1 MLNDRERACGQRGI
15 CKAALMRQ
23 IQELGFAVIETRMY
37 LDMYDSTDAAEYLNE
52 KSDAL
57 AKACAM
63 YEREYGPL
71 TISAGADGWTK
82 TPWPWESEAN

>member
-1 MLNDRERACGQRGI
+1 M

-23 IQELGFAVIETRMY
+23 IQELGFAVIEARMY
-37 LDMYDSTDAAEYLNE
+37 LDVYDSTDAAEYLKE

-57 AKACAM
+57 ADACAM

-71 TISAGADGWTK
+71 TVSANTSGWTE

>member
-1 MLNDRERACGQRGI
+1 MLNDREKACGQRGM
-15 CKAALMRQ
+15 CKTALMRQ
-23 IQELGFAVIETRMY
+23 IQELEFALIEARMY
-37 LDMYDSTDAAEYLNE
+37 LDVYDSTDAAGYLEE

-57 AKACAM
+57 AKACMM

-71 TISAGADGWTK
+71 TITAGASGWTE